1 MARKI
6 SAGDLE
12 FRFRSNRLVLDF
24 IATVGE
30 RGHRDI
36 ERLGTLDDLDRW
48 IEAAGF
54 AVKDIV
60 LKDEDLA
67 DAKALRHVMVHVLSD
82 VVAGRT
88 PDRADVHALN
98 QAAKRPPLRP
108 ELGEGGAS
116 LTWHADVLVPSIL
129 STLARDF
136 LQLVGERTDLDRV
149 KRCAD
154 PTCNMYFLDLS
165 RANNRIWCA
174 TDGRGC
180 GNKAKKRA
188 FVARHR
194 HTS

>member
-6 SAGDLE
+6 SPGDLE

-36 ERLGTLDDLDRW
+36 ERLRTIEDLDRW
-48 IEAAGF
+48 IEGAGF
-54 AVKDIV
+54 VVNGIV

-67 DAKALRHVMVHVLSD
+67 QAKALRDVMVRVLSD
-82 VVAGRT
+82 LVARRKPGIEDIHT
-88 PDRADVHALN
+88 LN

-108 ELGEGGAS
+108 ELKTEGIG
-116 LTWHADVLVPSIL
+116 LTWKADVLVPSVL

-136 LQLVGERTDLDRV
+136 IELVGEDNIERV
-149 KRCAD
+149 KQCAD
-154 PTCNMYFLDLS
+154 PTCNMYFLDMS
-165 RANNRIWCA
+165 RANNRVWCA

-194 HTS
+194 HAV

>member
-6 SAGDLE
+6 SPGDLE
-12 FRFRSNRLVLDF
+12 FRFRANRLALDF
-24 IATVGE
+24 VATVGE

-36 ERLGTLDDLDRW
+36 ERLGSLDDLDKW
-48 IEAAGF
+48 IAAAGF
-54 AVKDIV
+54 GVDDIV

-67 DAKALRHVMVHVLSD
+67 EVKALRAAMVRVLLD
-82 VVAGRT
+82 LMAGRG
-88 PDRADVHALN
+88 PGGEDIGALN

-108 ELGEGGAS
+108 ELGGDGTG
-116 LTWHADVLVPSIL
+116 LTWHADVLVPSVL

-136 LQLVGERTDLDRV
+136 IDLVGETDFDRV

-154 PTCNMYFLDLS
+154 PTCNMFFLDMS
-165 RANNRIWCA
+165 RSNNRIWCA

-188 FVARHR
+188 FVERHR
-194 HTS
+194 HVA

>member
-1 MARKI
+1 MAHKL

-36 ERLGTLDDLDRW
+36 ERLRSVDDLDRW
-48 IEAAGF
+48 IREVGF
-54 AVKDIV
+54 SVNDIV
-60 LKDEDLA
+60 LKEEDLTE
-67 DAKALRHVMVHVLSD
+67 AKALRDVMVRVLAD
-82 VVAGRT
+82 LVARRRSASE
-88 PDRADVHALN
+88 DIHALN

-108 ELGEGGAS
+108 ELVVGGTG
-116 LTWHADVLVPSIL
+116 LTWNADVLVPSIL

-136 LQLVGERTDLDRV
+136 IELAGCDDLDRV
-149 KRCAD
+149 KQCAD
-154 PTCNMYFLDLS
+154 PTCNMYFLDRS
-165 RANNRIWCA
+165 RANNRVWCA

-194 HTS
+194 HAG

>member
-1 MARKI
+1 GA
-6 SAGDLE
+6 
-12 FRFRSNRLVLDF
+12 
-24 IATVGE
+24 
-30 RGHRDI
+30 
-36 ERLGTLDDLDRW
+36 LDDLDRW

-116 LTWHADVLVPSIL
+116 LTWHA
-129 STLARDF
+129 
-136 LQLVGERTDLDRV
+136 
-149 KRCAD
+149 
-154 PTCNMYFLDLS
+154 
-165 RANNRIWCA
+165 
-174 TDGRGC
+174 
-180 GNKAKKRA
+180 
-188 FVARHR
+188 
-194 HTS
+194 